1 MNAEVASLLTHKLRR
16 LADAP
21 PEQAAALIREY
32 LEAERSLKSERK
44 DQIGMPLTLLHHG
57 RQRLNVI

>member
-1 MNAEVASLLTHKLRR
+1 MNSEVTSLLTHKLRK

-21 PEQAAALIREY
+21 PEQAAALVREY

-44 DQIGMPLTLLHHG
+44 DQTGITLTLLHHG
-57 RQRLNVI
+57 RERLNVI